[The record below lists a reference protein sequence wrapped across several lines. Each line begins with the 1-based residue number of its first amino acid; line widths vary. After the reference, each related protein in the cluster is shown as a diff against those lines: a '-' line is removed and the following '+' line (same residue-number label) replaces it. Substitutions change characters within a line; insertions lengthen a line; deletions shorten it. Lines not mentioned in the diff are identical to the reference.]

1 MEKLLAFHFDET
13 ELFQLRQLAA
23 AHKIRLETVE
33 ATDYKQSL
41 EALASGRKNPLTEP
55 FTGEVP
61 EENLL
66 LLCDFS
72 EKRLDKLLLSLRK
85 SPVQVD
91 FKAVLTPNNKQ
102 WNVLRLLLELAA
114 EKDAYERQHHTPGN

>member
-23 AHKIRLETVE
+23 AHKIRLEAVE
-33 ATDYKQSL
+33 TIDYKQNL
-41 EALASGRKNPLTEP
+41 EALASGRKNPLTDP

-72 EKRLDKLLLSLRK
+72 EKRLDRLLLSLRK
-85 SPVQVD
+85 SPVQID
-91 FKAVLTPNNKQ
+91 FKAVLTPSNKH
-102 WNVLRLLLELAA
+102 WNVLRLLLELKA
-114 EKDAYERQHHTPGN
+114 EKAAYERQRPPMGN